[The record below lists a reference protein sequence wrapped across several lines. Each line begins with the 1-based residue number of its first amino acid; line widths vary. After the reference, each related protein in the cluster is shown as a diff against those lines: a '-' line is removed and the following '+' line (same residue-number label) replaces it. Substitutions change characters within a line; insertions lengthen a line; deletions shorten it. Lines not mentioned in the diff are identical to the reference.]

1 MVSIIPLET
10 NFPLSPSFEGPIL
23 HASYLGLTP
32 ALPKALQNLL
42 HGVYTSVHYGFLCE
56 PSSIMVMLGSPSS
69 WSSVDRSVF
78 F

>member
-42 HGVYTSVHYGFLCE
+42 HGVTPQSNMASFVSPH
-56 PSSIMVMLGSPSS
+56 PS
-69 WSSVDRSVF
+69 R
-78 F
+78 